1 MADVIPA
8 SAAHDDL
15 QALRSANYS
24 WTGLARLVLSEQGRV
39 LVDKTAALVPT
50 NRPGSDEV
58 LLVEEAARLVE
69 DAQRLLTFA
78 VIYERL
84 RNVSWERIGVALGRA
99 GRRTVSRQAAHERY
113 ADAERDFRRRLLY
126 AWLLPERAA
135 EVLDSTDHLA
145 EVIRNLNVW
154 LGDREELVDESP
166 HTGLPPMS
174 VSERADLIDR
184 AEALLQTMA
193 DGVSEQEHRDLR
205 AGLCRRR
212 IELYEDLADRTPGDP
227 HVLIALSEARQRLE
241 ELRATGS

>member
-1 MADVIPA
+1 MCDN
-8 SAAHDDL
+8 L
-15 QALRSANYS
+15 RALRSANYS
-24 WTGLARLVLSEQGRV
+24 WTGLARLALSEQGRV
-39 LVDKTAALVPT
+39 LADKTAALVPT

-78 VIYERL
+78 VINERL
-84 RNVSWERIGVALGRA
+84 SNVSWERIGVALGRA

-113 ADAERDFRRRLLY
+113 AGAERDFRRRLLY

-135 EVLDSTDHLA
+135 EVLDSADHLA

-154 LGDREELVDESP
+154 LGNREELGDESP
-166 HTGLPPMS
+166 HAGLPPMS
-174 VSERADLIDR
+174 ASERAGLIDQ
-184 AEALLQTMA
+184 AESLLRTMA
-193 DGVSEQEHRDLR
+193 DGVSEQEHRDLQ

-212 IELYEDLADRTPGDP
+212 IELYEDLAARTPGDP
-227 HVLIALSEARQRLE
+227 HVLIALSEARERLE